1 MIKKKIFGTSH
12 LEWLFIVD
20 ELSNIFLRM
29 WLLIVYDVS
38 NIFLRM

>member
-1 MIKKKIFGTSH
+1 
-12 LEWLFIVD
+12 LEWLLIVD